1 MPRFKLTIEY
11 DGTDFVGWQRQAN
24 GPSVQEAI
32 EKAAVAYCQTD
43 IVVHGAGRTDAG
55 VHAKGQVAHVDLPRN
70 DMGEKVRDAL
80 NAHLRPLPI
89 AILKAE
95 LVGENFHARFSAL
108 ERLYLYRL
116 SVRRAPLAIEVN
128 RAWWLARMLDV
139 NAMTRAGQ
147 ILIGKHDFTTFRAT
161 ECQAKSP
168 IKTLDEIRVESEGD
182 MIEIWVRAKSFLHHQ
197 VRNIVGT
204 LVLVGDGKWTVD
216 DMVHALEAKD
226 RKAGGPTAPP
236 SGLYLISVIYPQ

>member
-11 DGTDFVGWQRQAN
+11 DGTNFVGWQRQAN

-32 EKAAVAYCQTD
+32 EQAAVAYCQTD

-55 VHAKGQVAHVDLPRN
+55 VHAKGQVAHVDIPRN
-70 DMGEKVRDAL
+70 DKGEKVRAAL
-80 NAHLRPLPI
+80 NSHLRPLPI

-95 LVGENFHARFSAL
+95 RVGENFHARFSAL

-139 NAMTRAGQ
+139 NAMTRAAQ
-147 ILIGKHDFTTFRAT
+147 TLIGKHDFTTFRAT

-182 MIEIWVRAKSFLHHQ
+182 MIDIWVRAKSFLHHQ

-204 LVLVGDGKWTVD
+204 LVLVGDGKWNAE
-216 DMVHALEAKD
+216 DMAHALQAKD

-236 SGLYLISVIYPQ
+236 SGLYLISVIYPD